1 MEIMT
6 VRANKGEWTELYVLF
21 KLITDGKLFQ
31 SDMNLEPDGENIYQ
45 VMKSYKSEREYQ
57 LEFEREEQGE
67 NQDQVKIHIFKVFNN
82 QRNLLNSYTYQE
94 LTKVVE
100 DTLSGVKE
108 GKGRSFSIPE
118 LNSFLQNNQIET
130 AKADSGTKSDIRL
143 KIYDHR
149 LAKDTDLGFSIK
161 SLLGKDATLLNTGA
175 GNNFIYKVKNLP
187 ENFDLQ
193 SFNSNTYKTGAKITA
208 RLEKIR
214 DIAADCCF
222 QKIQSKQFYKN
233 LKIIDGDLPEILA
246 HCLYLRYLNKEPSI
260 EKLVEILEDS
270 DPLNFYEGEKG
281 QQKFYEY
288 KIKKFLVESAMG
300 MTSEAVWLGEYDSF
314 GGVIVAKKDGSIVC
328 FHIYDFNLLR
338 NYLLKRTKLEQAA
351 TGEDENNPG
360 YPDNNAKKKY
370 FYGWLF
376 KEDHDFFIKLNLQV
390 RFK

>member
-1 MEIMT
+1 MT
-6 VRANKGEWTELYVLF
+6 VRANKGEWTELYVLL
-21 KLITDGKLFQ
+21 KLIAEGKLVQ
-31 SDMNLEPDGENIYQ
+31 SDMDLNPDNTNIYQ
-45 VMKSYKSEREYQ
+45 VMKSYKSEQGYR
-57 LEFEREEQGE
+57 LEFEREELGE
-67 NQDQVKIHIFKVFNN
+67 EVKIHIFKVDDT
-82 QRNLLNSYTYQE
+82 QEELLNSYTYQE

-108 GKGRSFSIPE
+108 GEGRSFPIPE
-118 LNSFLQNNQIET
+118 LNSFLQNNQIKT

-246 HCLYLRYLNKEPSI
+246 HCLYLRYLNRKSSI

-270 DPLNFYEGEKG
+270 DPLNFYAGGRG

-376 KEDHDFFIKLNLQV
+376 KEDNDFFIKLNLQV

>member
-57 LEFEREEQGE
+57 LEFEREEPGE
-67 NQDQVKIHIFKVFNN
+67 NQEQVKIHIFKVSNK

-108 GKGRSFSIPE
+108 GKGRSFPIPE

-214 DIAADCCF
+214 GIAADCCF

-246 HCLYLRYLNKEPSI
+246 HCLYLRYLNGEPSI